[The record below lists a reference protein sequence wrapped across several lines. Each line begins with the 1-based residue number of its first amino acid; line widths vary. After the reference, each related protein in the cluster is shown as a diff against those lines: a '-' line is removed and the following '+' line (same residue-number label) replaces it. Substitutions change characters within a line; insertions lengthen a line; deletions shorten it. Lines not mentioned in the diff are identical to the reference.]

1 MAQPTYFLH
10 AYNVHRA
17 EQIKKNV
24 GVPVTCVGSI
34 IDLAMADQIIADGK
48 ADMVAMGRPHVA
60 DPDIV
65 NKTFRG
71 EAADVRPCLRCNVCG
86 ERPKDF
92 FPVRCAVNP
101 VIGRELEYRYIPLAN
116 RKKNIIIVGGGPAGM
131 EAAMIASSR
140 GHEVTLYEKQNEL
153 GGALRMASALPFKT
167 DMKRFLEWMIRQT
180 HQSSADV
187 KLGTEAIVTSI
198 QDEKPDVLII
208 AIGAEPHIP
217 NIPGIHES
225 HVIWAGDVYMGKVP
239 TGKTVIVAG
248 AGLTGCETALYLA
261 QLGKDIMIIDLINE
275 SDIAKDTTL
284 VSKMTLLEMLQE
296 HGVVFRT
303 EVNLAEITDKGVI
316 VEVGDGDRMDIP
328 ADNVILSLGVR
339 PRLEAV
345 QAFQGLAREVYVVG
359 DCSRPCNLMSAIH
372 DAFTVAVEI

>member
-1 MAQPTYFLH
+1 
-10 AYNVHRA
+10 
-17 EQIKKNV
+17 
-24 GVPVTCVGSI
+24 
-34 IDLAMADQIIADGK
+34 
-48 ADMVAMGRPHVA
+48 
-60 DPDIV
+60 
-65 NKTFRG
+65 
-71 EAADVRPCLRCNVCG
+71 
-86 ERPKDF
+86 
-92 FPVRCAVNP
+92 
-101 VIGRELEYRYIPLAN
+101 
-116 RKKNIIIVGGGPAGM
+116 M

-153 GGALRMASALPFKT
+153 GGALRMASASPFKT

-208 AIGAEPHIP
+208 AIGAGPHIP

-225 HVIWAGDVYMGKVP
+225 HVIWAGDVDMGKVP

-261 QLGKDIMIIDLINE
+261 QLGKDVMIIDLINE

-316 VEVGDGDRMDIP
+316 VEVGDGDRTDIP

-359 DCSRPCNLMSAIH
+359 DCSRPRNLMSAIH
-372 DAFTVAVEI
+372 DAFTVAAEI